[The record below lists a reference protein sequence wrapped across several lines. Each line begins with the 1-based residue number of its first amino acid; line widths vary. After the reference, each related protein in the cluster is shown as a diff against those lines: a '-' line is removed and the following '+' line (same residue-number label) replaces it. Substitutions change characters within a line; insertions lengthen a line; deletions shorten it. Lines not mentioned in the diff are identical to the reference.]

1 MNNNIMNNN
10 ITNLIFVLIIQMVI
24 ITNAQTSGWNVIY
37 ENKKIIMKKKKSLMT
52 NTEKDTR
59 KLLNK
64 MMIYN
69 YEDI

>member
-1 MNNNIMNNN
+1 MENN

-64 MMIYN
+64 MMVYN